1 MTPTTRDR
9 SGARFEAVRDELVE
23 ALELGRV
30 GPRRIVTTSPCALR
44 NLAQVAAADGLEVR
58 DLVGLVEDLA
68 A

>member
-30 GPRRIVTTSPCALR
+30 GPPRILTTSPYALR